1 MQLWACI
8 ELYKYVESPKVFL
21 LLKNHIVVCV
31 TIWSDYF
38 SLSTVYIL
46 TKDNMIDIPKNSV
59 SRILELIPNSSI
71 RIAVFHKDIAADIE
85 IPKEIKTSSTP
96 LL

>member
-1 MQLWACI
+1 M
-8 ELYKYVESPKVFL
+8 
-21 LLKNHIVVCV
+21 

-85 IPKEIKTSSTP
+85 IPKEMTGTS
-96 LL
+96 LI

>member
-1 MQLWACI
+1 MARTVNILSLTF
-8 ELYKYVESPKVFL
+8 EPVYM
-21 LLKNHIVVCV
+21 

-46 TKDNMIDIPKNSV
+46 TKDNMIDMPKNNV
-59 SRILELIPNSSI
+59 LRLLELIPSSSI

-85 IPKEIKTSSTP
+85 IPKEIKTSST
-96 LL
+96 LLL

>member
-1 MQLWACI
+1 MGIYL
-8 ELYKYVESPKVFL
+8 VFSFT
-21 LLKNHIVVCV
+21 KRPYSRM

-46 TKDNMIDIPKNSV
+46 TKDNMIDMPKTNV
-59 SRILELIPNSSI
+59 SRLLGLIPSSSI

-85 IPKEIKTSSTP
+85 IPKEIKTSST
-96 LL
+96 LLL

>member
-1 MQLWACI
+1 MGIYL
-8 ELYKYVESPKVFL
+8 VFSFT
-21 LLKNHIVVCV
+21 KKTYSRM

-46 TKDNMIDIPKNSV
+46 TKDNMIDMPKNNV
-59 SRILELIPNSSI
+59 SRLLGLIPSSSI

-85 IPKEIKTSSTP
+85 MPKEIKTSST
-96 LL
+96 LLL

>member
-1 MQLWACI
+1 MGIYL
-8 ELYKYVESPKVFL
+8 VFSFT
-21 LLKNHIVVCV
+21 KKPYSRM

-46 TKDNMIDIPKNSV
+46 TKDNMIDMPKNNV
-59 SRILELIPNSSI
+59 SRLLGLIPSSSI

-85 IPKEIKTSSTP
+85 MPKEIKTSST
-96 LL
+96 LLL

>member
-1 MQLWACI
+1 MGIYL
-8 ELYKYVESPKVFL
+8 VFSFT
-21 LLKNHIVVCV
+21 KKPYSRM

-46 TKDNMIDIPKNSV
+46 TKDNMIDIPKNNAL
-59 SRILELIPNSSI
+59 RLLELIPNSSI

-85 IPKEIKTSSTP
+85 IPKEIKTSST
-96 LL
+96 LLVSAK

>member
-1 MQLWACI
+1 M
-8 ELYKYVESPKVFL
+8 KYQMGIYLVFSFT
-21 LLKNHIVVCV
+21 KRPYSRM

-46 TKDNMIDIPKNSV
+46 TKDNMIDMPKNNV
-59 SRILELIPNSSI
+59 SRLLGLIPSSSI

-85 IPKEIKTSSTP
+85 IPKEIKTSST
-96 LL
+96 LLL

>member
-1 MQLWACI
+1 MGIYL
-8 ELYKYVESPKVFL
+8 VFSFT
-21 LLKNHIVVCV
+21 KKTYSRM

-59 SRILELIPNSSI
+59 LRLLELIPSSSI

-85 IPKEIKTSSTP
+85 IPKEIKTSST
-96 LL
+96 LLL

>member
-1 MQLWACI
+1 MGIYL
-8 ELYKYVESPKVFL
+8 VFSFT
-21 LLKNHIVVCV
+21 KRPYSRM

-46 TKDNMIDIPKNSV
+46 TKDNMIDMPKNNV
-59 SRILELIPNSSI
+59 SRLLGLIPSSSI

-85 IPKEIKTSSTP
+85 MPKEIKTSST
-96 LL
+96 LLL

>member
-1 MQLWACI
+1 MGIYL
-8 ELYKYVESPKVFL
+8 VFSFT
-21 LLKNHIVVCV
+21 KRPYSRM

-46 TKDNMIDIPKNSV
+46 TKDNMIDMPKNNV
-59 SRILELIPNSSI
+59 SRLLGLIPSSSI

-85 IPKEIKTSSTP
+85 MPKEINTSST
-96 LL
+96 LLL

>member
-1 MQLWACI
+1 M
-8 ELYKYVESPKVFL
+8 
-21 LLKNHIVVCV
+21 

-46 TKDNMIDIPKNSV
+46 TKDNMIDIPKNNAL
-59 SRILELIPNSSI
+59 RLLELIPNSSI

-85 IPKEIKTSSTP
+85 IPKEIKTSST
-96 LL
+96 LLLLRLINRNKSNCRINTIKK